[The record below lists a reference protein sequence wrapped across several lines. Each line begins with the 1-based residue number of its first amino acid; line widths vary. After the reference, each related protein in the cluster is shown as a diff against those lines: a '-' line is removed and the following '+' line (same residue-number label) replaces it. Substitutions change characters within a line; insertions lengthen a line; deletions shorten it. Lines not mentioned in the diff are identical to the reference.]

1 MSEHA
6 PTTVD
11 IRVNVDPA
19 LPPVRGLPR
28 VPSHGALPHEK
39 VSPGEGP
46 RVGDGIQITL
56 DSLGC
61 LIPAR
66 QGRDDRYTER
76 TATLP
81 TVDEVSG
88 KGGGGGKKFKTLLSN
103 VRPLHDSRSL
113 VSPSDTQSDLTPSKP
128 HPVRSQVTGTIYSG
142 DMCAVMGPSGA
153 GKTTLL
159 DIISRRKTEGKLSGK
174 NYFDGAVP
182 SKSMVKK
189 YTAYI
194 QQQDCFFGGATVSE
208 TILFAAMAKLPPGQ
222 VSMEEKRAKVAEV
235 IAQLNLS
242 RCANTYMGNR
252 LIRGVSGGEMKR
264 TAVACALLCSPR
276 CMFLDEPTSGL
287 DSAMAQEVIGNL
299 RALQV
304 KQGCTFVVTIH
315 QPAPVVFDA
324 FNRLVLLNLGRLA
337 YWGDG
342 RTAPLEFFAAQGF
355 PYRPGY
361 NVAEYLIDTLS
372 TNDSGTGG
380 AHDFEGYY
388 AKSSLCE
395 ENTAVVRETVEA
407 CDSGLAVDSGIHADG
422 KGKSKYANGFWRE
435 LWVLLRYKGLPRA
448 KHPLFISL
456 RVLLYILLAA
466 LLSSFFYSQDRQL
479 TGIFNTIGIL
489 FIAVILPCF
498 MAQVFVEEMKFDRE
512 VYTREFNDAYYR
524 AGTYVAAR
532 ILTEIPYLFLSGG
545 AFASVLYW
553 CIGLN
558 DDLERFGFF
567 VLATFVNF
575 AIAMLVGFTIASG
588 IAGEVGPAVVLPI
601 YTTLNMLVG
610 GFFIRKATIH
620 SMWIWLYWISF
631 LQWTWSA
638 IMLNEFEGEE
648 YTDHCADGGGGLKSF
663 LATMP
668 LSPRQTRAVELYEFS
683 RRPGDCEAVL
693 GDSVLGSFELGG
705 RDKWK
710 CLGYAACSIPV
721 LIALFYCGV
730 RYVRHEKR

>member
-1 MSEHA
+1 
-6 PTTVD
+6 
-11 IRVNVDPA
+11 
-19 LPPVRGLPR
+19 
-28 VPSHGALPHEK
+28 
-39 VSPGEGP
+39 
-46 RVGDGIQITL
+46 
-56 DSLGC
+56 
-61 LIPAR
+61 
-66 QGRDDRYTER
+66 
-76 TATLP
+76 
-81 TVDEVSG
+81 
-88 KGGGGGKKFKTLLSN
+88 
-103 VRPLHDSRSL
+103 
-113 VSPSDTQSDLTPSKP
+113 
-128 HPVRSQVTGTIYSG
+128 
-142 DMCAVMGPSGA
+142 MCAVMGPSGA

-159 DIISRRKTEGKLSGK
+159 DIISRRKTEGKILGK
-174 NYFDGAVP
+174 NYFDGAEP

-208 TILFAAMAKLPPGQ
+208 TILFAAMAKLPPGDPA
-222 VSMEEKRAKVAEV
+222 EKHAKVVEV
-235 IAQLNLS
+235 IAQLNLQ

-287 DSAMAQEVIGNL
+287 DSAMAQEVICNL

-324 FNRLVLLNLGRLA
+324 FNRLVLLNIGRLA
-337 YWGDG
+337 YWGPG
-342 RTAPLEFFAAQGF
+342 RSAPLEFFAAQGF
-355 PYRPGY
+355 PYRQGY

-372 TNDSGTGG
+372 SHDEGTGG
-380 AHDFEGYY
+380 THDFEGYY
-388 AKSSLCE
+388 SRSKLCE
-395 ENTAVVRETVEA
+395 ENTATVRETIEA

-422 KGKSKYANGFWRE
+422 KGKSKYANNLSRE

-456 RVLLYILLAA
+456 RVFLYILLAA

-479 TGIFNTIGIL
+479 TGIFNTVGIL

-545 AFASVLYW
+545 AFAAVLYW

-588 IAGEVGPAVVLPI
+588 IAGEVGPAVCLPI

-620 SMWIWLYWISF
+620 AMWIWLYWISF
-631 LQWTWSA
+631 IQWTWSA

-668 LSPRQTRAVELYEFS
+668 LSPRQTRAVELYEYS
-683 RRPGDCEAVL
+683 RRAGECEAVL
-693 GDSVLGSFELGG
+693 GDSILGSFELGG
-705 RDKWK
+705 RDKWE

-721 LIALFYCGV
+721 LIALFYVGV